1 MPETNNQ
8 KMTVETNGLQIK
20 VWIPQDFYD
29 LLRARAGRF
38 HTSVA
43 QEARKLMQA
52 GLTQIKPSETLET
65 IVTDLDRYVRLHIE
79 PLVFVAAMDAGY
91 GAEGWRKQWEIM
103 RTHNIPTDFQ
113 ALDQELREKVT
124 KRIQRK
130 LHELPGEDDAENEDE
145 EE

>member
-1 MPETNNQ
+1 MPETNNPR
-8 KMTVETNGLQIK
+8 MPVETNGLQIK

-29 LLRARAGRF
+29 LLRARSARF

-43 QEARKLMQA
+43 EEARKLMQA
-52 GLTQIKPSETLET
+52 GVVNIKPSETLET
-65 IVTDLDRYVRLHIE
+65 MVTDLDRYVRLHLE
-79 PLVFVAAMDAGY
+79 PLAFVAAMDAGY
-91 GAEGWRKQWEIM
+91 SAEGWRKQWEIM

-130 LHELPGEDDAENEDE
+130 LRELPDEGDPEDKEDE
-145 EE
+145 